1 MNIISS
7 LKDVRN
13 MNKLI
18 LALAVASLLAV
29 PAGAVDITGIA
40 ASGGKPVPNVDVVL
54 NRLSD
59 DKITFVSGTK
69 TQDNGEFT
77 FSNLASG
84 MYLLNVTYSGA
95 TYSIPAT
102 SSKRIEFR
110 FDGSVKGRVTHNITK
125 QNQGG
130 VAVALKNEEYTAVT
144 ALTDANGT
152 FEFDKVALGNYTVE
166 ATYMGVPYKETIS
179 VDGNATVDFAVY
191 NSTKDMSVISVPI
204 AHVIMNQGSGGIQV
218 MELVVFQNTG
228 DKVFYDPD
236 KAYFGT
242 SVPKDITNIRTSIM
256 DCCLKVESGRISGDP
271 MDPIMPNGTFEVQL
285 DYLFTPKSA
294 DEIMFNKEMLFD
306 TASVS
311 VLASRS
317 SGLSIAS
324 KTAFRDTYD
333 MGGQNYDL
341 LMYENLKKGETL
353 DAKITGY
360 KPQSSDTQWL
370 DYLVPVIGLAIVGA
384 VAYPFIKR
392 RLPAKRS
399 SRRAVRA
406 ETMRHDTHAMTEDT
420 NEDSAPSEI
429 GEAEHAGDTTAADT
443 AAGTATLSGLLARK
457 KTVFGQLYELDRSH
471 ENGEVGETDYKERK
485 KEYRREILELVK
497 ESRAMV
503 ANLDLT
509 LPLNE
514 IEPVIKEADSIDA
527 LEELLDRERSGDDR
541 EEVTL
546 LIEDRIEE
554 IESEA

>member
-1 MNIISS
+1 M
-7 LKDVRN
+7 RN
-13 MNKLI
+13 MNKLM
-18 LALAVASLLAV
+18 LALAVVSLLAV
-29 PAGAVDITGIA
+29 PASAVDITGIA
-40 ASGGKPVPNVDVVL
+40 TSGGKPVPNVDVVL

-59 DKITFVSGTK
+59 DKIQFVSGTK
-69 TQDNGEFT
+69 TQDNGEFA
-77 FSNLASG
+77 FSSLSSG

-110 FDGSVKGRVTHNITK
+110 FDGSVRGTVIHNVSK
-125 QNQGG
+125 QNQSG
-130 VAVALKNEEYTAVT
+130 VSVALKNEEYTAAT
-144 ALTDANGT
+144 TLTDASGK
-152 FEFDKVALGNYTVE
+152 FAFDKVALGNYTVE

-179 VDGNATVDFAVY
+179 VNGNATVDFAVY
-191 NSTKDMSVISVPI
+191 NSTRDMSVITVPV
-204 AHVIMNQGSGGIQV
+204 AHIIMNQGSGGIQV

-236 KAYFGT
+236 RAYFGT

-271 MDPIMPNGTFEVQL
+271 MDPLMPNGTFEFQL
-285 DYLFTPKSA
+285 EYLFTPKSA

-317 SGLSIAS
+317 SGLGIES

-333 MGGQNYDL
+333 MGGQKYDL
-341 LMYENLKKGETL
+341 LMYENLKKGEAL
-353 DAKITGY
+353 DAKIAGY
-360 KPQSSDTQWL
+360 KPQSSETQWL
-370 DYLVPVIGLAIVGA
+370 EYLVPVIGLAIIGA

-406 ETMRHDTHAMTEDT
+406 AAVRHDTHAVAEDRGEDIVDIEETEH
-420 NEDSAPSEI
+420 A
-429 GEAEHAGDTTAADT
+429 GEHAGDTTTAD
-443 AAGTATLSGLLARK
+443 TATLSGLIARK
-457 KTVFGQLYELDRSH
+457 KMVFGQLYDLDKSR
-471 ENGEVGETDYKERK
+471 EKGEVSESDYKEQR

-514 IEPVIKEADSIDA
+514 IESVIKEADSIDA

-546 LIEDRIEE
+546 MIEDRIEK